1 MFLLAKVKEPRARV
15 LVLCN
20 IYCRI
25 LHSVIRKEI
34 TKCYKIVRHNE
45 GLDSEG
51 ENGEF
56 YDEKIFIR
64 ILTSYLTALLTPQND
79 PKGGEEGV
87 KGGETCYGV
96 LEKLQAR
103 FILWKSKLLG
113 WEDLWDNDESQ
124 GFAQVDLRDN
134 ELFGELMQIPFKE
147 FSLFID
153 GIIFYFRVNL
163 DYDLLHRI
171 RNDKYC
177 LYLRPFFQ
185 GFKESD
191 IHSIVYESSRILELR
206 EYAFLNLGKLRKIN
220 NFSSLNEEESASKEF
235 YLPWIFYN
243 NSVNGSPGVHRNNTI
258 PEVDT

>member
-1 MFLLAKVKEPRARV
+1 M
-15 LVLCN
+15 
-20 IYCRI
+20 
-25 LHSVIRKEI
+25 HSIIRKEI
-34 TKCYKIVRHNE
+34 TKSYKLVQKNNSPE
-45 GLDSEG
+45 SEG
-51 ENGEF
+51 QNKEF
-56 YDEKIFIR
+56 YDEKNLIR
-64 ILTSYLTALLTPQND
+64 VLTGFLTAILGPGAGD
-79 PKGGEEGV
+79 GVRGGLGSGSGV
-87 KGGETCYGV
+87 GGAYGV
-96 LEKLQAR
+96 MERLQAG
-103 FILWKSKLLG
+103 FVIWKSKLLG
-113 WEDLWDNDESQ
+113 WEDLWDIDESQ
-124 GFAQVDLRDN
+124 GGAEGGLKDN
-134 ELFGELMQIPFKE
+134 ELFAELMQIPFKE

-153 GIIFYFRVNL
+153 GVIFYFRVNL

-220 NFSSLNEEESASKEF
+220 NFSSLDEEESSPKEF

-258 PEVDT
+258 PDVDT